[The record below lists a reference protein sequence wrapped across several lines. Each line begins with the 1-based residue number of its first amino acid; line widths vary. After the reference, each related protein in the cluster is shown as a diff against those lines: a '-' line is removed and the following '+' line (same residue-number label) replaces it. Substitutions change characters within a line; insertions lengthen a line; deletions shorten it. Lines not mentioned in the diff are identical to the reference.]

1 MNLFDWTRLIIL
13 SLLWGGSYTWIELA
27 LIELNPM
34 MIVFY
39 RVLISSIFL
48 ILICKVLSLKFK
60 IEKKIFI
67 FLFFMSLTNNVIPF
81 NLIAWGQQEI
91 TASVGSIL
99 NATTPLFTV
108 IIANYWPNGE
118 KATLNRIFGV
128 IIGFCGVIL
137 LMGLSIHDIDNSII
151 GQAAILLAA
160 ISYAISAL
168 IGKGIKKIHP
178 AISAT
183 YMLSISSVVLL
194 PIILLSGNELI
205 PQASKQSMIAI
216 LGLSIFSTSLAY
228 LIFYKLIE
236 NIGSNV
242 MLVTLLMPVS
252 AILLSIII
260 LNETINTTQ
269 IIGLIL
275 ILTGLILVDGRA
287 LNFFK
292 RYWL

>member
-27 LIELNPM
+27 LIELDPM

-48 ILICKVLSLKFK
+48 ILICKVLSLTFK

-67 FLFFMSLTNNVIPF
+67 LLFFMSLTNNVIPF

-118 KATLNRIFGV
+118 KATLNRIVGV
-128 IIGFCGVIL
+128 IVGFCGVTL

-151 GQAAILLAA
+151 GQVAILLAA

-168 IGKGIKKIHP
+168 IGKEIKKIHP

-183 YMLSISSVVLL
+183 YMLSISSIVLL
-194 PIILLSGNELI
+194 PIILFSGNDLT
-205 PQASKQSMIAI
+205 PAVSKQSMIAI
-216 LGLSIFSTSLAY
+216 LGLAIFSTSIAY

-260 LNETINTTQ
+260 LNEAINITQ
-269 IIGLIL
+269 VIGLIL

-292 RYWL
+292 R

>member
-27 LIELNPM
+27 LIELDPM

-48 ILICKVLSLKFK
+48 ILICKVLSLTFK

-151 GQAAILLAA
+151 GQSAILLAA

-168 IGKGIKKIHP
+168 IGKEIKKIHP

-183 YMLSISSVVLL
+183 YMLSISSVILL
-194 PIILLSGNELI
+194 PIVLFSGNELL

-216 LGLSIFSTSLAY
+216 LGLAIFSTSIAY

-269 IIGLIL
+269 TIGLIL

-292 RYWL
+292 R

>member
-27 LIELNPM
+27 LIELDPM

-48 ILICKVLSLKFK
+48 ILMCKLLSLTFK

-137 LMGLSIHDIDNSII
+137 LMGLSINDIDNSII

-168 IGKGIKKIHP
+168 IGKEIKKIHP

-183 YMLSISSVVLL
+183 YMLSISSVILL
-194 PIILLSGNELI
+194 PIILFSGNELL

-216 LGLSIFSTSLAY
+216 MGLAIFSTSIAY

-269 IIGLIL
+269 TIGLIL

-292 RYWL
+292 R

>member
-27 LIELNPM
+27 LIELDPM

-39 RVLISSIFL
+39 RVLLSSIFL
-48 ILICKVLSLKFK
+48 ILICKVLSLTFK

-151 GQAAILLAA
+151 GQSAILLAA

-168 IGKGIKKIHP
+168 IGKEIKKIHP

-183 YMLSISSVVLL
+183 YMLSISSVILL
-194 PIILLSGNELI
+194 PIVLFSGNELL

-216 LGLSIFSTSLAY
+216 LGLAIFSTSIAY

-269 IIGLIL
+269 TIGLIL

-287 LNFFK
+287 LNFSK
-292 RYWL
+292 R

>member
-27 LIELNPM
+27 LIELDPM

-48 ILICKVLSLKFK
+48 ILICKVLSLTFK

-151 GQAAILLAA
+151 GQGAILLAA

-168 IGKGIKKIHP
+168 IGKEIKKIHP

-183 YMLSISSVVLL
+183 YMLSISSVILL
-194 PIILLSGNELI
+194 PIILFSGNELL

-216 LGLSIFSTSLAY
+216 MGLAIFSTSIAY

-287 LNFFK
+287 LNFF
-292 RYWL
+292 RR

>member
-27 LIELNPM
+27 LIELDPM

-48 ILICKVLSLKFK
+48 ILICKVLSLTFK

-151 GQAAILLAA
+151 GQGAILLAA

-168 IGKGIKKIHP
+168 IGKEIKKIHP

-183 YMLSISSVVLL
+183 YMLSISSVILL
-194 PIILLSGNELI
+194 PIILFSGNELL

-216 LGLSIFSTSLAY
+216 MGLAIFSTSIAY

-269 IIGLIL
+269 IIGLLL

-292 RYWL
+292 R

>member
-48 ILICKVLSLKFK
+48 IVICKVLSLTFR

-168 IGKGIKKIHP
+168 IGKEIKKIHP

-194 PIILLSGNELI
+194 PIILLSGNELT

-216 LGLSIFSTSLAY
+216 LGLAIFSTSLAY

-292 RYWL
+292 RY

>member
-34 MIVFY
+34 IIVFY

-48 ILICKVLSLKFK
+48 IVICKVLSLTFR

-168 IGKGIKKIHP
+168 IGKEIKKIHP

-216 LGLSIFSTSLAY
+216 LGLALFSTSLAY

-292 RYWL
+292 RY

>member
-27 LIELNPM
+27 LIELDPM

-48 ILICKVLSLKFK
+48 ILICKVLSLTFK

-67 FLFFMSLTNNVIPF
+67 LLFFMSLTNNVIPF

-118 KATLNRIFGV
+118 KASLNRIVGV
-128 IIGFCGVIL
+128 IVGFCGVTL

-151 GQAAILLAA
+151 GQVAILLAA

-168 IGKGIKKIHP
+168 IGKEIKKIHP

-183 YMLSISSVVLL
+183 YMLSISSIVLL
-194 PIILLSGNELI
+194 PIILFSGNDLT
-205 PQASKQSMIAI
+205 PAVSKQSMIAI
-216 LGLSIFSTSLAY
+216 LGLAIFSTSIAY

-260 LNETINTTQ
+260 LNEAINITQ
-269 IIGLIL
+269 VIGLIL

-292 RYWL
+292 R

>member
-1 MNLFDWTRLIIL
+1 MNLFDWIRLIIL

-27 LIELNPM
+27 LLELDPM

-48 ILICKVLSLKFK
+48 ILICKVLSLTFK
-60 IEKKIFI
+60 IKKKNII

-118 KATLNRIFGV
+118 KATLNRIAGV

-137 LMGLSIHDIDNSII
+137 LMGLSMHDIDNSII
-151 GQAAILLAA
+151 GQTAILLAA

-168 IGKGIKKIHP
+168 IGKEIKKIHP

-183 YMLSISSVVLL
+183 YMLSISSVILL
-194 PIILLSGNELI
+194 PIILFSGNELL
-205 PQASKQSMIAI
+205 PEVNKQSMIAI
-216 LGLSIFSTSLAY
+216 LGLAVFSTSIAY

-260 LNETINTTQ
+260 LNERISTTQ
-269 IIGLIL
+269 VTGLIL
-275 ILTGLILVDGRA
+275 ILAGLILVDGRV

-292 RYWL
+292 R

>member
-27 LIELNPM
+27 LIELDPM

-48 ILICKVLSLKFK
+48 ILICKVLFLTFK

-137 LMGLSIHDIDNSII
+137 LMGLSVHDIDNSII

-168 IGKGIKKIHP
+168 IGKEIKKIHP

-183 YMLSISSVVLL
+183 YMLSISSVILL
-194 PIILLSGNELI
+194 PIILFSGNELL
-205 PQASKQSMIAI
+205 PQASKQSVIAI
-216 LGLSIFSTSLAY
+216 MGLAIFSTSIAY

-292 RYWL
+292 R

>member
-27 LIELNPM
+27 LIELDPM

-48 ILICKVLSLKFK
+48 ILICKVLSLTFK

-151 GQAAILLAA
+151 GQGAILLAA

-168 IGKGIKKIHP
+168 IGKEIKKIHP

-216 LGLSIFSTSLAY
+216 LGLAIFSTSLAY

-269 IIGLIL
+269 TIGLIL

-292 RYWL
+292 RY

>member
-27 LIELNPM
+27 LIELDPM
-34 MIVFY
+34 IIVFY
-39 RVLISSIFL
+39 RVLLSSIFL
-48 ILICKVLSLKFK
+48 ILICKVLSLTFK

-137 LMGLSIHDIDNSII
+137 LMGLSINDIDNSII

-168 IGKGIKKIHP
+168 IGKEIKKIHP

-183 YMLSISSVVLL
+183 YMLSISSVILL
-194 PIILLSGNELI
+194 PIILFSGNELL
-205 PQASKQSMIAI
+205 PQVSKQSMIAI
-216 LGLSIFSTSLAY
+216 MGLAIFSTSIAY

-269 IIGLIL
+269 TIGLIL

-292 RYWL
+292 R

>member
-48 ILICKVLSLKFK
+48 IVICKVLSLTFR

-137 LMGLSIHDIDNSII
+137 LLGLSIHDIDNSII

-168 IGKGIKKIHP
+168 IGKEIKKIHP

-216 LGLSIFSTSLAY
+216 LGLAIFSTSLAY

-292 RYWL
+292 RY

>member
-27 LIELNPM
+27 LIELDPM

-48 ILICKVLSLKFK
+48 ILICKLLSLTFK

-128 IIGFCGVIL
+128 IIGFCGLIL

-168 IGKGIKKIHP
+168 IGKEIKKIHP

-183 YMLSISSVVLL
+183 YMLSISSVILL
-194 PIILLSGNELI
+194 PIILFSGNELL
-205 PQASKQSMIAI
+205 PQVSKQSMIAI
-216 LGLSIFSTSLAY
+216 MGLAIFSTSIAY

-269 IIGLIL
+269 TIGLIL

-292 RYWL
+292 R

>member
-27 LIELNPM
+27 LIELDPM

-48 ILICKVLSLKFK
+48 ILICKVLSLTFK

-151 GQAAILLAA
+151 GQGAILLAA

-168 IGKGIKKIHP
+168 IGKEIKKIHP

-216 LGLSIFSTSLAY
+216 LGLAIFSTSLAY

-260 LNETINTTQ
+260 LNEAINTTQ

-292 RYWL
+292 RY

>member
-27 LIELNPM
+27 LIELDPM

-48 ILICKVLSLKFK
+48 ILICKLLSLTFK

-128 IIGFCGVIL
+128 IIGFCGVIM
-137 LMGLSIHDIDNSII
+137 LMGLSINDIDNSII

-168 IGKGIKKIHP
+168 IGKEIKKIHP

-183 YMLSISSVVLL
+183 YMLSISSVILL
-194 PIILLSGNELI
+194 PIILFSGNELL
-205 PQASKQSMIAI
+205 PQVSKQSMIAI
-216 LGLSIFSTSLAY
+216 MGLAIFSTSIAY

-269 IIGLIL
+269 TIGLIL

-292 RYWL
+292 R

>member
-48 ILICKVLSLKFK
+48 IVICKVLSLTFR

-168 IGKGIKKIHP
+168 IGKEIKKIHP

-216 LGLSIFSTSLAY
+216 LGLAIFSTSLAY

-292 RYWL
+292 RY

>member
-27 LIELNPM
+27 LIEIDPM

-48 ILICKVLSLKFK
+48 ILICKVLSLTFK

-67 FLFFMSLTNNVIPF
+67 FIFFMSLTNNVIPF

-137 LMGLSIHDIDNSII
+137 LMGLSINDIDNSII

-168 IGKGIKKIHP
+168 IGKEIKKIHH

-183 YMLSISSVVLL
+183 YMLSISSVILL
-194 PIILLSGNELI
+194 PIILFSGNELL
-205 PQASKQSMIAI
+205 PQVSKQSVIAI
-216 LGLSIFSTSLAY
+216 MGLAIFSTSIAY

-269 IIGLIL
+269 TIGLIL

-292 RYWL
+292 R

>member
-27 LIELNPM
+27 LIELDPM

-48 ILICKVLSLKFK
+48 ILICKVLSLTFK

-151 GQAAILLAA
+151 GQGAILLAA

-168 IGKGIKKIHP
+168 IGKEIKKIHP

-183 YMLSISSVVLL
+183 YMLSISSVILL
-194 PIILLSGNELI
+194 PIILFSGNELL
-205 PQASKQSMIAI
+205 PQASKQSVIAI
-216 LGLSIFSTSLAY
+216 MGLAIFSTSIAY

-269 IIGLIL
+269 IIGLLL

-292 RYWL
+292 R

>member
-27 LIELNPM
+27 LIELDPM

-48 ILICKVLSLKFK
+48 ILICKVLSLTFK

-137 LMGLSIHDIDNSII
+137 LMGLSINDINNSII

-168 IGKGIKKIHP
+168 IGKEIKKIHP

-183 YMLSISSVVLL
+183 YMLSISSVILL
-194 PIILLSGNELI
+194 PIILFSGNELL

-216 LGLSIFSTSLAY
+216 MGLAIFSTSIAY

-269 IIGLIL
+269 TIGLIL

-292 RYWL
+292 R

>member
-27 LIELNPM
+27 LIELDPM

-39 RVLISSIFL
+39 RVLLSSIFL
-48 ILICKVLSLKFK
+48 ILICKVLSLTFK

-151 GQAAILLAA
+151 GQSAILLAA

-168 IGKGIKKIHP
+168 IGKEIKKIHP

-183 YMLSISSVVLL
+183 YMLSISSVILL
-194 PIILLSGNELI
+194 PIVLFSGNELL
-205 PQASKQSMIAI
+205 PQASKQSIIAI
-216 LGLSIFSTSLAY
+216 LGLAIFSTSIAY

-269 IIGLIL
+269 SIGLIL
-275 ILTGLILVDGRA
+275 ILIGLILVDGRA

-292 RYWL
+292 R

>member
-27 LIELNPM
+27 LIELDPM

-48 ILICKVLSLKFK
+48 ILICKVLSLTFK

-168 IGKGIKKIHP
+168 IGKEIKKIHP

-216 LGLSIFSTSLAY
+216 LGLAIFSTSLAY

-292 RYWL
+292 RY

>member
-27 LIELNPM
+27 LIELDPM

-39 RVLISSIFL
+39 RVLLSSIFL

-137 LMGLSIHDIDNSII
+137 LMGLSINDIDNSII

-168 IGKGIKKIHP
+168 IGKEIKKIHP

-183 YMLSISSVVLL
+183 YMLSISSVILL
-194 PIILLSGNELI
+194 PIILFSGNELL
-205 PQASKQSMIAI
+205 PQVSKQSMIAI
-216 LGLSIFSTSLAY
+216 MGLAIFSTSIAY

-269 IIGLIL
+269 TIGLIL
-275 ILTGLILVDGRA
+275 ILIGLILVDGRA

-292 RYWL
+292 R

>member
-27 LIELNPM
+27 LIELDPM

-39 RVLISSIFL
+39 RVLLSSIFL
-48 ILICKVLSLKFK
+48 ILICKVLSLTFK

-168 IGKGIKKIHP
+168 IGKEIKKIHP

-183 YMLSISSVVLL
+183 YMLSISSVILL
-194 PIILLSGNELI
+194 PIILFSGNELL

-216 LGLSIFSTSLAY
+216 MGLAIFSTSIAY

-269 IIGLIL
+269 TIGLIL

-292 RYWL
+292 RY

>member
-27 LIELNPM
+27 LIELDPM

-48 ILICKVLSLKFK
+48 ILICKLLSLTFK

-151 GQAAILLAA
+151 GQSAILLAA

-168 IGKGIKKIHP
+168 IGKEIKKIHP

-183 YMLSISSVVLL
+183 YMLSISSVILL
-194 PIILLSGNELI
+194 PIILFSGNELL
-205 PQASKQSMIAI
+205 PQVSKQSMIAI
-216 LGLSIFSTSLAY
+216 MGLAIFSTSIAY

-269 IIGLIL
+269 TIGLIL

-292 RYWL
+292 R